1 MPDFI
6 MQALVTFFKKLQ
18 PKTRTT
24 VQTCA
29 YGLGAGVS
37 AVAFHYAIHFVA
49 KFSIEK
55 AHEYPLEKF
64 VWVSLI
70 STVGTALVAGWLL
83 THFCREA
90 AGSGI
95 PQLKAAYWKDFGMM
109 TWRQVWVKFVAAAL
123 QIGGGASLGRE
134 GPSVQIAGGV
144 GSLLAG
150 LFGEAKQRRRA
161 GAITGAA
168 AGLAAAFNTPL
179 AAITFVLEEIVGDLN
194 SRLMGRIL
202 LASMIGALV
211 VHGMI
216 GPSPAFMIGRVGE
229 PSWSAYLLVPV
240 VAAIAALVG
249 LLFQVGSLKL
259 RSTTRQ
265 VWWIPAWMRPAV
277 GALLAWGIGIIVF
290 AKTGHMGVF
299 SLGYD
304 DLSAGLLGQLTWQ
317 IAAVLLVTKLAATV
331 LCYGAG
337 GAGGVFSPTLFF
349 GAMTGLAIGT
359 GLQPILDLRPDG
371 VQMLAVV
378 GMAASMGAVVRA
390 PVTSILIVFEMTHEF
405 AVVPPLMLGALV
417 SNAIAKRMKHNFYDA
432 LLEQDGHDVERF
444 APPLDFRR
452 WQRQPASVLANERP
466 ILLTSLEPHALQ
478 SVLDS
483 HPYDRFPVVLDGKLQ
498 GIVTRPEIQ
507 GAIKEGRAP
516 ILHEALTCG
525 ADTSLREIQMRLVE
539 SPTMMVVLVTPEQGV
554 RGLFTLHDLLRA
566 QHQLADAP
574 E

>member
-1 MPDFI
+1 
-6 MQALVTFFKKLQ
+6 MQRLVSFFKNLQ

-29 YGLGAGVS
+29 YGLGAGVI

-49 KFSIEK
+49 KFGIEK

-64 VWVSLI
+64 IWVSLAT
-70 STVGTALVAGWLL
+70 TVGTGLIAGWLL
-83 THFCREA
+83 THFCRDA

-150 LFGEAKQRRRA
+150 AFGEAKQRRRA

-211 VHGMI
+211 VHGLI
-216 GPSPAFMIGRVGE
+216 GPNPAFMVGRVGE
-229 PSWSAYLLVPV
+229 PSWTAYVLVPI

-249 LLFQVGSLKL
+249 LLFQAGSLKL
-259 RSTTRQ
+259 RATSRRC
-265 VWWIPAWMRPAV
+265 WWIPAWMRPAV
-277 GALLAWGIGIIVF
+277 GALLAWGIGITVF

-304 DLSAGLLGQLTWQ
+304 DLSDGLLGKLTWQ
-317 IAAVLLVTKLAATV
+317 IAGVLLVAKLLATI
-331 LCYGAG
+331 LCYGSG
-337 GAGGVFSPTLFF
+337 GAGGIFSPTLFF
-349 GAMTGLAIGT
+349 GAMTGLAVGT
-359 GLQPILDLRPDG
+359 GLQPILHLRPDG
-371 VQMLAVV
+371 VEMLAVV
-378 GMAASMGAVVRA
+378 GMAASMCAVVRA

-417 SNAIAKRMKHNFYDA
+417 SHTIAKLMKHNFYDA

-452 WQRQPASVLANERP
+452 WQRQPAAVLANERP
-466 ILLTSLEPHALQ
+466 ILITSLEPHALQ
-478 SVLDS
+478 SVVES
-483 HPYDRFPVVLDGKLQ
+483 HPYDRFPVVIDGKLQ
-498 GIVTRPEIQ
+498 GIVTRTEV
-507 GAIKEGRAP
+507 AAAAHEKRAP
-516 ILHEALTCG
+516 TLHDALTCG
-525 ADTSLREIQMRLVE
+525 PNTSLRDIQMRLVE
-539 SPTMMVVLVTPEQGV
+539 SPTMMVVLVTPDHGV
-554 RGLFTLHDLLRA
+554 KGLFTLHDLLRA